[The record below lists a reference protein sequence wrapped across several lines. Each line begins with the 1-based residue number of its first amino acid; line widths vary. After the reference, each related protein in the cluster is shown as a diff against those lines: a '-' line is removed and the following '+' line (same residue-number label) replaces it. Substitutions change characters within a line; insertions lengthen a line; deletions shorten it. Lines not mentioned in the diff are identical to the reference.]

1 VASVSNPLR
10 SVLQNL
16 SKKWAFAG
24 ASLGIAVPVAIR
36 VYEVVQLSTVP
47 AAVKYLFWP
56 TLLIVINSFEYPAAL
71 LLLSLLGNAL
81 LFGAVAGALRRGFIF
96 VLFILA
102 MSAWLLLPPSDAVLR
117 RRFEQQQALLQ
128 QVVEMSKQD
137 SEIVRIT
144 FAQFEVVNG
153 KLYGSGDG
161 EMVLPSHR
169 WGEYTRNL
177 RKLHM
182 SEAAFNRSGSGEV
195 YIGSQTFGVGGIR
208 SYYGYVYCPEPS
220 TIFRSYLPC
229 TEGNDSG
236 GWNSFRYERLHRNWY
251 IYKVSGPYYIE

>member
-1 VASVSNPLR
+1 MASVSNPLR
-10 SVLQNL
+10 SVLLNL

-47 AAVKYLFWP
+47 TAVKYLFWP
-56 TLLIVINSFEYPAAL
+56 TILIVINSFEYPAAL

-144 FAQFEVVNG
+144 FAQFDVVNG

-161 EMVLPSHR
+161 EMVLLSP
-169 WGEYTRNL
+169 L
-177 RKLHM
+177 RRAVELFLGVRRRRRLGHG
-182 SEAAFNRSGSGEV
+182 RDTLEV
-195 YIGSQTFGVGGIR
+195 VVQDVPQIPDALRDVFVGGL
-208 SYYGYVYCPEPS
+208 VM
-220 TIFRSYLPC
+220 
-229 TEGNDSG
+229 
-236 GWNSFRYERLHRNWY
+236 
-251 IYKVSGPYYIE
+251 